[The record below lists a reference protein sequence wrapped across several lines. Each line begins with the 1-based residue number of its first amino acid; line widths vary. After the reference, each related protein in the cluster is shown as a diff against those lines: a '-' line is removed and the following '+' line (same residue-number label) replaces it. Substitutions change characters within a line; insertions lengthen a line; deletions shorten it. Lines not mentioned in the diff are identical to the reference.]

1 MWPFNKQQPETPQPE
16 APAVDGLFSTHS
28 LGPIVK
34 GEAFKMPEFPQPV
47 GAVAMDSEM
56 SGSVVHERWPLKGGT
71 GSGTAVLGWYAWQTF
86 IGYQAC
92 AMIAQHWLIHKA
104 CAMPAKDAV
113 RQGWDIDG
121 DGLDLDQIKKADARL
136 NVSAQLADFCTSAR
150 IFGIRVALFSVE
162 STDPDYYEKPFN
174 PDGVTQGSY
183 RGIVQIDPF
192 WCYPE
197 LTDANLTDPASPG
210 FYEPT
215 FWTIGNRR
223 YHHSHLCVYVPY
235 AVPDFLKSTYRFG
248 GLSVPQ
254 MAYERVYAAERTA
267 NEGPVLAMTKR
278 LNTFQ
283 AAPGANLDK
292 VRENM
297 ATMAEM
303 RDNHGVLVHG
313 QGEAYGQTDT
323 SLADLDAVIMTQ
335 YQLVAAT
342 AEVPATKLLGTSPKG
357 FGASGEYEE
366 ASYREALETI
376 QAQAFDPLLEGHYR
390 RLVKSL
396 GMEGDVRI
404 QWAALDSPTAAEF
417 AAIELQKAQA
427 ASAYAMVGAIDG
439 ADIRSIITSDKES
452 PYFNLPESELPD
464 PELEENPLAGAPD
477 GTA

>member
-16 APAVDGLFSTHS
+16 APGGDGLFSTHP

-34 GEAFKMPEFPQPV
+34 GEAFKMPAFDQPK

-71 GSGTAVLGWYAWQTF
+71 GAGTAVLSWYAWQTF

-121 DGLDLDQIKKADARL
+121 DGLDLDRIKMADARL
-136 NVSAQLADFCTSAR
+136 NISAQLADFCTSAR

-174 PDGVTQGSY
+174 PDGVTQDSY

-197 LTDANLTDPASPG
+197 LTDANLTDPASPC

-215 FWTIGNRR
+215 FWMIGNRR

-297 ATMAEM
+297 ATMAEL

-357 FGASGEYEE
+357 FNASGDYELE
-366 ASYREALETI
+366 SYREALETI
-376 QAQAFDPLLEGHYR
+376 QTQAYSPLLEGHYR

-396 GMEGDVRI
+396 GMTGDVRF

-417 AAIELQKAQA
+417 AELELKRAQA
-427 ASAYAMVGAIDG
+427 DQIYAMVGAIDG
-439 ADIRSIITSDKES
+439 QDLRDKLISDKES
-452 PYFNLPESELPD
+452 PYFG
-464 PELEENPLAGAPD
+464 LEEREIAPEELSVNPI
-477 GTA
+477 